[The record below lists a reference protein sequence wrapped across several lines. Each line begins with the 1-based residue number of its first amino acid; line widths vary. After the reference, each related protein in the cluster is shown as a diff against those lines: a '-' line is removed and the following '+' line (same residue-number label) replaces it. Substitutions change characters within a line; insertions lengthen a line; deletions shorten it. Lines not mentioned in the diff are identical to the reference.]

1 MTPTLRGA
9 VRSKTVW
16 VNIALAVL
24 SGAELMGSSITTLLG
39 ARWAAALVMVGACTN
54 IGLRAYTAQTLAEK
68 GGGS

>member
-16 VNIALAVL
+16 VNVFLAVL
-24 SGAELMGSSITTLLG
+24 SGAELMSSGMTTLLG
-39 ARWAAALVMVGACTN
+39 PKWAAGIVMAGAFVN